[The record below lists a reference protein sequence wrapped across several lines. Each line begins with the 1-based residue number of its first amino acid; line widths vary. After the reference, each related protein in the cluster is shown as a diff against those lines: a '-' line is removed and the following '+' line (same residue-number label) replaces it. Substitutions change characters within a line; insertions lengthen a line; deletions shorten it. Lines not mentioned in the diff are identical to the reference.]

1 MQADSNLRV
10 NGDRLWDSLME
21 MAKIGATAKGGVKRL
36 TLTDLDRESRDLFAK
51 WGAEAGCTLTVDQMG
66 TMFLRRP
73 GTDDTLAPVMIGS
86 HLDSQPTGG
95 KFDGALGVM
104 AGLEVVR
111 TLKDLD
117 IKTKHPIEIVNFTN
131 EEGSRF
137 APAMVASGVTAGV
150 FDLEWAYS
158 RQDETGVT
166 LGDELERIG
175 YKGEADV
182 SGRPFHAFL
191 EVHIEQGPYLEEDGI
206 DIGVVTLANGQTWYE
221 ITVEGFES
229 HAGPTP
235 MTRRR
240 DALLGAAGII
250 EKVNAIGMAHQP
262 GGCATV
268 GMIEASPNSRNVIP
282 GKVFLT
288 VDFRHPDPAELAAMA
303 AELEVAVPDI
313 CAGRKVTASLEKIF
327 DFAPLHFDARCVAA
341 VRGAAEKLGYSHKDM
356 TSGAGHDAVHMGM
369 VGPAAMIFTPCV
381 DGISHN
387 EAEDMTKEWAE
398 AGGSVLLHAALEL
411 AEVVA
416 D

>member
-1 MQADSNLRV
+1 MQVDSNLKV
-10 NGDRLWDSLME
+10 DGDRLWDSLME
-21 MAKIGATAKGGVKRL
+21 MAKIGATPKGGVKRL
-36 TLTDLDRESRDLFAK
+36 TLTDLDRDSRDLFQEWAV
-51 WGAEAGCTLTVDQMG
+51 EAGCSLEVDQMG
-66 TMFLRRP
+66 SMFLRRA

-86 HLDSQPTGG
+86 HLDTQPTGG
-95 KFDGALGVM
+95 KFDGALGVL

-111 TLKDLD
+111 TLKDLG
-117 IKTKHPIEIVNFTN
+117 IKTRHPIEIVNFTN

-150 FDLEWAYS
+150 FDLDFALS
-158 RQDETGVT
+158 REDGDGSK
-166 LGDELERIG
+166 LGDELKRIG
-175 YKGEADV
+175 YAGDAQV
-182 SGRPFHAFL
+182 AGRPFHAFL
-191 EVHIEQGPYLEEDGI
+191 EVHIEQGPFLEEDGI
-206 DIGVVTLANGQTWYE
+206 DIGVVTLANGQKWYE

-235 MTRRR
+235 MTRRK

-250 EKVNAIGMAHQP
+250 EKVNAIGMAYQP

-268 GMIEASPNSRNVIP
+268 GMIEAEPNSRNVIP

-288 VDFRHPDPAELAAMA
+288 VDFRHPEPDALAEMA
-303 AELEVAVPDI
+303 AELEAAVPEI
-313 CAGRKVTASLEKIF
+313 CAGRQVTAQMEKIF
-327 DFAPLHFDARCVAA
+327 DFAPLHFDERCIAA
-341 VRGAAEKLGYSHKDM
+341 VRGAAEKLGFSHRDV

-369 VGPAAMIFTPCV
+369 AGPAAMIFTPCI

-387 EAEDMTKEWAE
+387 EAEDMTKEWAA

-411 AEVVA
+411 AEIL

>member
-10 NGDRLWDSLME
+10 NGDRLWDSLMD

-51 WGAEAGCTLTVDQMG
+51 WGAEAGCTLAVDQMG
-66 TMFLRRP
+66 TMFLRRA
-73 GTDDTLAPVMIGS
+73 GADDSLPPVMIGS

-104 AGLEVVR
+104 AALEIVR
-111 TLKDLD
+111 TLNELG

-137 APAMVASGVTAGV
+137 APAMVASGVFAGV
-150 FDLEWAYS
+150 FDLDWAYG
-158 RQDETGVT
+158 REDVTGAK
-166 LGDELERIG
+166 LGDELARIG
-175 YKGEADV
+175 YKGDQPV
-182 SGRPFHAFL
+182 GGRPVHAFL
-191 EVHIEQGPYLEEDGI
+191 EVHIEQGPILEEGGY
-206 DIGVVTLANGQTWYE
+206 DIGVVTLANGQRWYK
-221 ITVEGFES
+221 INIDGVES

-235 MTRRR
+235 MVRRK

-250 EKVNAIGMAHQP
+250 EAVNDIGHAHQP
-262 GGCATV
+262 GGCATC
-268 GMIEASPNSRNVIP
+268 GYIQSEPNSRNVIP
-282 GKVFLT
+282 GHVFLT
-288 VDFRHPDPAELAAMA
+288 VDFRHPDADELAKMDEELRARVAEIAGKRQVA
-303 AELEVAVPDI
+303 AEIEQ
-313 CAGRKVTASLEKIF
+313 IF
-327 DFAPLHFDARCVAA
+327 EFEPLAFDENCVSAI
-341 VRGAAEKLGYSHKDM
+341 RGAAERLGLKHLDV
-356 TSGAGHDAVHMGM
+356 TSGAGHDAVHMGLKVPAGM
-369 VGPAAMIFTPCV
+369 VFTPCI

-387 EAEDMTKEWAE
+387 EAEDMTKDWAE

>member
-1 MQADSNLRV
+1 MRADSNLKV
-10 NGDRLWDSLME
+10 DGDRLWDSLME
-21 MAKIGATAKGGVKRL
+21 MAKIGATTKGGVNRL

-51 WGAEAGCTLTVDQMG
+51 WGEEAGCTLSVDAMG
-66 TMFLRRP
+66 SMFLRRA
-73 GTDDTLAPVMIGS
+73 GVDDTLPPVMIGS

-95 KFDGALGVM
+95 KFDGALGVL
-104 AGLEVVR
+104 AALEIVR

-137 APAMVASGVTAGV
+137 APAMVASGVFAGL
-150 FDLEWAYS
+150 FDLEFGHS
-158 RQDETGVT
+158 REDENGKK
-166 LGDELERIG
+166 LGDELKRIDYLG
-175 YKGEADV
+175 DAAV

-191 EVHIEQGPYLEEDGI
+191 EVHIEQGPFLEEDGI
-206 DIGVVTLANGQTWYE
+206 DIGVVTLANGQKWYE

-250 EKVNAIGMAHQP
+250 EKVNEIGMEHQP

-268 GMIEASPNSRNVIP
+268 GLIQSEPNSRNVIP

-288 VDFRHPDPAELAAMA
+288 VDFRHPDQAQLDSMDAA
-303 AELEVAVPDI
+303 LRQAVPLI
-313 CAGRKVTASLEKIF
+313 CDKRSVTAEIEQIF
-327 DFAPLHFDARCVAA
+327 NTAPLYFDERCVAA
-341 VRGAAEKLGYSHKDM
+341 VRGAAKKLGYSYRDV

-369 VGPAAMIFTPCV
+369 TGPAAMVFTPCV

-411 AEVVA
+411 AEVVG
-416 D
+416 